1 MRSRSNLAV
10 ASLLVSLTTPAFAQ
24 EGYYREPALAGDVLV
39 FVSEGDLWRVS
50 VRGGIAARLTTHAN
64 PERGPAISPDGKT
77 VAFVGNYEGTSELYT
92 MPLTGGRPIR
102 RTFGAD
108 RGINC
113 RGRTASRVHPRP
125 PRTGPSGRG
134 QSRRCTS

>member
-1 MRSRSNLAV
+1 MLSRTNLAV
-10 ASLLVSLTTPAFAQ
+10 ASLLVSLTATAFAQ
-24 EGYYREPALAGDVLV
+24 QGYYREPALAGDVLV

-92 MPLTGGRPIR
+92 MPLTGGRPVR

-108 RGINC
+108 RGIQVS
-113 RGRTASRVHPRP
+113 GFAPSR
-125 PRTGPSGRG
+125 
-134 QSRRCTS
+134 